1 MGPDTCCWT
10 FLSSLHSWRWRT
22 QTAPTITPNKRWQC
36 AWWSMVESDRL
47 MQTPDHIKSQFS
59 SHPQFYL
66 WFRWRCR
73 SGTKLR
79 TLRMIIQCHT
89 QRPQVHIYRF
99 QLTIN
104 WRMKINTTPST
115 LIMGTSLPQTAQIN
129 VSHMYKAAQNITG
142 VRQSMMFK
150 TNIVSNQYVQDLTK
164 RFWWWICYT
173 KKQAM

>member
-1 MGPDTCCWT
+1 
-10 FLSSLHSWRWRT
+10 
-22 QTAPTITPNKRWQC
+22 
-36 AWWSMVESDRL
+36 MVESDCL

-79 TLRMIIQCHT
+79 TLRMVIQCHT
-89 QRPQVHIYRF
+89 QRPQVHTYRF

-104 WRMKINTTPST
+104 WMMNTNTTPNT
-115 LIMGTSLPQTAQIN
+115 LIMGTSLPQTAHIN
-129 VSHMYKAAQNITG
+129 VSHTYKAAQNITG

-150 TNIVSNQYVQDLTK
+150 TNTVPNQYVQVWCFSD
-164 RFWWWICYT
+164 RASWINYILITNFCALIIIYS
-173 KKQAM
+173 